1 MTLNNNKINVVLNEL
16 YAEFTG
22 QAVSTPIPTKDFV
35 DTGND
40 ASTILSSKEQFTKA
54 LINRLVKNMFTDA
67 EYRGGFDDIFFE
79 DSEKYG
85 AIVQTISI
93 DMPDVQ
99 ESHAWRE
106 ITSGVTTA
114 GTYTLFTPIIN
125 AKIFGKSVSWEIPVA
140 ISDEQW
146 NSAVTS
152 EAELNTLVNFVFLAM
167 SRKISYHFESINM
180 TNRNNF
186 MAEKIHYQNTE
197 NKGLH
202 VVNILK
208 MYHDNVDNTVSTKEV
223 FLKTPDALRYASKVL
238 GLYMDYLRKPTVL
251 FNTDERVN
259 FIPDDRFVCQIL
271 SDFKSSMDSV
281 ALSTTFNDKFV
292 ELPYHRAVPY
302 WESTTATAGEAL
314 SFDSVSAI
322 NIKIDDTTTIEKSGI
337 IAFMCDK
344 WAIIH
349 TIIKH
354 RVAAK
359 YFEPEAITQYYY
371 QNQDRYINNL
381 SLNACI
387 FTLED
392 VAAAAAAKG
401 GK

>member
-1 MTLNNNKINVVLNEL
+1 MATLNNNKINVILNEL
-16 YAEFTG
+16 YAEYTG

-35 DTGND
+35 DTGKD

-67 EYRGGFDDIFFE
+67 EYSGGFDDIFFE

-114 GTYTLFTPIIN
+114 GSYTLFTPIIN

-180 TNRNNF
+180 SNRNNF
-186 MAEKIHYQNTE
+186 MAEKIHYQNTV

-208 MYHDNVDNTVSTKEV
+208 MYHDNVDSTVSSKEA
-223 FLKTPDALRYASKVL
+223 FLKNPDALRYASKIL

-251 FNTDERVN
+251 FNTDECVN

-271 SDFKSSMDSV
+271 SDFKTSMDSV

-302 WESTTATAGEAL
+302 WESTTATADEAL

-322 NIKIDDTTTIEKSGI
+322 NIKIDDNTTIEKRGI

-392 VAAAAAAKG
+392 VADEKG

>member
-1 MTLNNNKINVVLNEL
+1 MATLNNNKVNTILNDL
-16 YAEFTG
+16 YTEFTG
-22 QAVSTPIPTKDFV
+22 KAVSTPIPTKDFV
-35 DTGND
+35 DAGND
-40 ASTILSSKEQFTKA
+40 AATILSSKEQFTKA

-79 DSEKYG
+79 DAEKYG
-85 AIVQTISI
+85 AIVQTISM

-114 GTYTLFTPIIN
+114 GSYTLFTPIIN

-152 EAELNTLVNFVFLAM
+152 EAELNTLVNYVFLAM
-167 SRKISYHFESINM
+167 SNKISYHFESINM

-186 MAEKIHYQNTE
+186 MAEKIHYQAEE

-208 MYHDNVDNTVSTKEV
+208 MYHDNVDSAVSTKEA
-223 FLKTPDALRYASKVL
+223 FLKNPDALRYASKIL
-238 GLYMDYLRKPTVL
+238 GLYMDYLRKPTAL
-251 FNTDERVN
+251 FNTDERVT

-302 WESTTATAGEAL
+302 WECTTATAGEAL
-314 SFDSVSAI
+314 SFDSVSSI
-322 NIKIDDTTTIEKSGI
+322 NIKIDDDTTVEKSGI

-392 VAAAAAAKG
+392 IQ
-401 GK
+401 

>member
-1 MTLNNNKINVVLNEL
+1 MATLNNNKVNTILNDL
-16 YAEFTG
+16 YTEFTG
-22 QAVSTPIPTKDFV
+22 KAVSTPIPTKDFV
-35 DTGND
+35 DAGND
-40 ASTILSSKEQFTKA
+40 AATILSSKEQFTKA

-79 DSEKYG
+79 DAEKYG
-85 AIVQTISI
+85 AIVQTISM

-114 GTYTLFTPIIN
+114 GSYTLFTPIIN

-152 EAELNTLVNFVFLAM
+152 EAELNTLVNYVFLAM
-167 SRKISYHFESINM
+167 SNKISYHFESINM

-186 MAEKIHYQNTE
+186 MAEKIHYQAEE

-208 MYHDNVDNTVSTKEV
+208 MYHDNVDSAVSTKEA
-223 FLKTPDALRYASKVL
+223 FLKNPDALRYASKIL
-238 GLYMDYLRKPTVL
+238 GLYMDYLRKPTAL
-251 FNTDERVN
+251 FNTDERVT

-302 WESTTATAGEAL
+302 WECTTATAGEAL
-314 SFDSVSAI
+314 SFDSVSSI
-322 NIKIDDTTTIEKSGI
+322 NIKIDDDTMVEKSGI

-392 VAAAAAAKG
+392 IQ
-401 GK
+401 

>member
-1 MTLNNNKINVVLNEL
+1 MATLNNNKINVILNEL
-16 YAEFTG
+16 YTEFTG
-22 QAVSTPIPTKDFV
+22 QAVSTPIPTKDFC

-40 ASTILSSKEQFTKA
+40 ASKILSSKEQFTKA

-125 AKIFGKSVSWEIPVA
+125 SKIFGKSVSWEIPVA

-167 SRKISYHFESINM
+167 ARKISYHFESINM

-186 MAEKIHYQNTE
+186 MAEKIHYQNE
-197 NKGLH
+197 VNKGLH

-208 MYHDNVDNTVSTKEV
+208 MYHDNVDSTVSTKEA
-223 FLKTPDALRYASKVL
+223 FLKSPDALRYASKIL

-251 FNTDERVN
+251 FNTDNRVN
-259 FIPDDRFVCQIL
+259 FIPEDRFVCQIL

-302 WESTTATAGEAL
+302 WESTTATAGVAL

-392 VAAAAAAKG
+392 VADGKG

>member
-1 MTLNNNKINVVLNEL
+1 MATLNNNKINVILNEL
-16 YAEFTG
+16 YTEFTG

-40 ASTILSSKEQFTKA
+40 ASTILSSKEQFTKS

-85 AIVQTISI
+85 AIVQTISM

-114 GTYTLFTPIIN
+114 GSYTLFTPIIN

-152 EAELNTLVNFVFLAM
+152 EAELNTLVNYVFLAM
-167 SRKISYHFESINM
+167 ANKISYHFESINM

-186 MAEKIHYQNTE
+186 IAEKIHYQNTV

-208 MYHDNVDNTVSTKEV
+208 MYHDNVDSTVSTKEA
-223 FLKTPDALRYASKVL
+223 FLKNPDALRYASKIL
-238 GLYMDYLRKPTVL
+238 GLYMDYLRKPTAL

-302 WESTTATAGEAL
+302 WECTTATAGDAL

-322 NIKIDDTTTIEKSGI
+322 NIKIDDKTIIEKNGI

-392 VAAAAAAKG
+392 VADGKG

>member
-1 MTLNNNKINVVLNEL
+1 MATLNNNKINVILNEL
-16 YAEFTG
+16 YTEITG
-22 QAVSTPIPTKDFV
+22 QAVSTPILTKDFV
-35 DTGND
+35 DTGKD

-67 EYRGGFDDIFFE
+67 EYSGGFDDIFFE

-85 AIVQTISI
+85 AIVQTISM

-114 GTYTLFTPIIN
+114 GSYTLFTPIIN

-152 EAELNTLVNFVFLAM
+152 EAELNTLVNYVFLAM
-167 SRKISYHFESINM
+167 ANKISYHFESINM

-186 MAEKIHYQNTE
+186 IAEKINYQNTVK
-197 NKGLH
+197 KGLH

-208 MYHDNVDNTVSTKEV
+208 MYHDKVDSTVSTKEA
-223 FLKTPDALRYASKVL
+223 FLKSPDALRYASKIL
-238 GLYMDYLRKPTVL
+238 GLYMDYLRKPTTL

-259 FIPDDRFVCQIL
+259 FIPDERFVCQIL

-292 ELPYHRAVPY
+292 ELPYHRDVPY
-302 WESTTATAGEAL
+302 WESTTATAGDAL

-322 NIKIDDTTTIEKSGI
+322 NIKIDDKTTIKKSGI

-349 TIIKH
+349 TIIKY

-359 YFEPEAITQYYY
+359 YFEPEAITQYYF

-392 VAAAAAAKG
+392 VTDGNG
-401 GK
+401 GN